1 MNPKPK
7 KLLDQVREIIRRK
20 HYSPKTEQAYL
31 NWIKQYILFH
41 DKKHPQ
47 DMAAT
52 EVESFLTY
60 LAVERKVA
68 ASTQNQALSAI
79 LFLYR
84 EVLGKPV
91 ETGFQYIGAKRP
103 KRLPVVLTK
112 SEVQQILV
120 RLSGDTKMLVQLLYG
135 SGLRL
140 NEAV

>member
-1 MNPKPK
+1 
-7 KLLDQVREIIRRK
+7 
-20 HYSPKTEQAYL
+20 
-31 NWIKQYILFH
+31 
-41 DKKHPQ
+41 
-47 DMAAT
+47 MAAT
-52 EVESFLTY
+52 EVEAFLTY

-84 EVLGKPV
+84 EVLGKTV

-120 RLSGDTKMLVQLLYG
+120 RLSGDTKLVVQLLYG
-135 SGLRL
+135 SGVGIRRAKP
-140 NEAV
+140 EAAATARAQP